1 MELVLR
7 DTLNQLASL
16 PEYRGK
22 ILEVKTKP
30 KSASSFFV
38 LNIFLLFPFG
48 NHVFSLLLLLL
59 LRLTWDS
66 AD

>member
-22 ILEVKTKP
+22 VLE
-30 KSASSFFV
+30 ARAIFV
-38 LNIFLLFPFG
+38 FLGCYF
-48 NHVFSLLLLLL
+48 
-59 LRLTWDS
+59 D
-66 AD
+66 A